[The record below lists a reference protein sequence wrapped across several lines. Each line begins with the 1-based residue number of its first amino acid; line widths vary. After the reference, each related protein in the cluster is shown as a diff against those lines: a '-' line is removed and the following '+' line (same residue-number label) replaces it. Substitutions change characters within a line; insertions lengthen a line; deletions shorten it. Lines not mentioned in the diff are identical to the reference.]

1 MAAFHIAL
9 DFFSPVTLVYDTVRD
24 SEDCNAILPVRI
36 DDQKTILGRNELLVE
51 SHINL
56 LSAAI
61 KHNER
66 PELVHFAII
75 SVKEV

>member
-1 MAAFHIAL
+1 M
-9 DFFSPVTLVYDTVRD
+9 YDTVRD